1 MPSISDLKQA
11 IIQNINAIEDEQK
24 LQALNVM
31 VKNMSNQTSKSLL
44 STAQKT
50 MLEMALADVAAGR
63 LVSMETLSELDEAWL
78 REA

>member
-1 MPSISDLKQA
+1 MPSVSDLKQA

-63 LVSMETLSELDEAWL
+63 LVSMETLSVLDEAWL